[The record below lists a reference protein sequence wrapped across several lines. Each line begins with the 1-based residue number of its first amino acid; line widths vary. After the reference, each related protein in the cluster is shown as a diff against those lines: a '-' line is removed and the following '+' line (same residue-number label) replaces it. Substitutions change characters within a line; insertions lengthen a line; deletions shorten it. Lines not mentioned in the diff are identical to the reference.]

1 MYNNDNGRLER
12 EARMEP
18 PIHIQSTSGWLPSH
32 GGCDLF
38 AASWTIVPSG
48 STGES
53 LITSTLKKERGGG
66 GGHNKG

>member
-32 GGCDLF
+32 GGCDLLF

-53 LITSTLKKERGGG
+53 LITSTLKKEGWGGG
-66 GGHNKG
+66 GA